1 MKKSV
6 PFWLLVLLVLIS
18 LSDVKGYP
26 KLNSLRD
33 RNSHRQ
39 KFEDLSW
46 RAFEQLEGENDR
58 TLRREA
64 ALQKIQE
71 VCVNDKL
78 QQNAFQHIML
88 RIP

>member
-1 MKKSV
+1 MKRSV

-26 KLNSLRD
+26 KLNFLRD
-33 RNSHRQ
+33 KNSHRQ

-46 RAFEQLEGENDR
+46 RSFEQLEKNDR

-64 ALQKIQE
+64 ALQKMQE

-78 QQNAFQHIML
+78 RKNAFQHIVL
-88 RIP
+88 QIP